1 MYIKEGVNENIDFL
15 PIFLYLLNEI
25 YSEDQ
30 NKFGMREIS
39 CPQEPMILDTTK
51 KLMNNIIFKKNP
63 KSCMNS
69 KTQHLYLTDVY

>member
-1 MYIKEGVNENIDFL
+1 MKIHVDL
-15 PIFLYLLNEI
+15 LQIFLYLLNEI

-51 KLMNNIIFKKNP
+51 KLMNNI
-63 KSCMNS
+63 
-69 KTQHLYLTDVY
+69 